1 LDSESQAR
9 RIHNRKTGGIELK
22 NVWIVYDGKTDLP
35 DELRIF
41 ENERAAK
48 DYEKEMKKAGI
59 LDPLIVMEPV
69 ENSGKI
75 KVEILDVED
84 KPKPEIMH
92 KKVKPLPPLPP
103 IPKPLPPPA
112 EPEDPDEPEPDPVE
126 ENRDELDKKTG
137 SLPQAIRNPRVLAL
151 VGGSE
156 NADLVDWESLD
167 PLIHKNKNT
176 YRAMDIMADLRMMD
190 SI

>member
-1 LDSESQAR
+1 
-9 RIHNRKTGGIELK
+9 LK

-59 LDPLIVMEPV
+59 VDPLIVMEPV
-69 ENSGKI
+69 EKSGKI
-75 KVEILDVED
+75 KVEILDLED
-84 KPKPEIMH
+84 KPKPEIVH

-112 EPEDPDEPEPDPVE
+112 EPEEPDEPEPDPVE

-176 YRAMDIMADLRMMD
+176 YRAMDIVADLRMMD